1 MNEIKCP
8 KCGNVFQVDEADY
21 ASIVNQV
28 RNKEFQQEI
37 ARRMAEQE
45 KQFKMQQEAEALKA
59 DQVLKERLTAK
70 DREMSQKETEI
81 AQLKEKING
90 IAQSKELESQN
101 ALAQKDTEIAK
112 LKEQINA
119 IAQGKELESKD
130 ALNKKDN
137 EIARLKEQI
146 ESISRNKDLESQN
159 ALSQKDTE
167 ITKLKAQI
175 SAVAQSKDMESKDA
189 LNKKD
194 NEIARLKGEIEQR
207 DKQKEIELL
216 QEKSRAQEVLQQK
229 ETKITELEGQVKAE
243 KNAASLREKELQ
255 ERFSVQLK
263 QKQEQIDYYKDLKTR
278 MSTKMVGETLE
289 IHCSTE
295 FNRVRASMY
304 PRAYFEKDNDAK
316 GGSKGDFI
324 FRDYDEDGTTE
335 YISIMFEMKNEMD
348 ETATKHKNEDFF
360 AKLDKDRKEKGCE
373 YAVLVSLLE
382 PDSELYNEG
391 IVDVS
396 YRYPKMFVV
405 RPQFFMPLISL
416 LSQASRKSIE
426 YRKALTVARQQTVDV
441 SNFENQLNEFKDKFA
456 YNYRL
461 ASEKFKKAIEE
472 IDKTIDHLNKIKEA
486 LVGSENN
493 LRLANN
499 KAEDLTIKKLTR
511 NNPTMKA
518 KFEEAR
524 AAAAEAPS
532 SATSHIPGPESTLSG
547 SAASQESASQS
558 ASPDGTDDLFSNP
571 ASPEGKDA
579 L

>member
-8 KCGNVFQVDEADY
+8 KCGSVFRVDEADY
-21 ASIVNQV
+21 AAILSQV
-28 RNKEFQQEI
+28 RNNEFQKEI
-37 ARRMAEQE
+37 ERRMAEQE
-45 KQFKMQQEAEALKA
+45 NQFKARQETAVLKA
-59 DQVLKERLTAK
+59 EQVLKESLNAK
-70 DREMSQKETEI
+70 EREMSQKETEI
-81 AQLKEKING
+81 AQLREKLNS
-90 IAQSKELESQN
+90 IAQSKELEFKDE
-101 ALAQKDTEIAK
+101 LKQKDDELAK
-112 LKEQINA
+112 LRGDLQQSDNQRKIALLEQ
-119 IAQGKELESKD
+119 
-130 ALNKKDN
+130 
-137 EIARLKEQI
+137 
-146 ESISRNKDLESQN
+146 
-159 ALSQKDTE
+159 QK
-167 ITKLKAQI
+167 KAQ
-175 SAVAQSKDMESKDA
+175 E
-189 LNKKD
+189 
-194 NEIARLKGEIEQR
+194 
-207 DKQKEIELL
+207 EL
-216 QEKSRAQEVLQQK
+216 QVKNTR
-229 ETKITELEGQVKAE
+229 ITELEGQVKAE

-416 LSQASRKSIE
+416 LSQASKKSIE
-426 YRKALTVARQQTVDV
+426 YRKALSVARQQTVDV

-524 AAAAEAPS
+524 AAAVEAPS
-532 SATSHIPGPESTLSG
+532 SAMSHVPGPESTLSG
-547 SAASQESASQS
+547 SAASRDSASQS
-558 ASPDGTDDLFSNP
+558 VSPDGTDDLFSNP